1 MAEVWAQLAAP
12 FPRDALTWRVV
23 ELSEDGLRARVEP
36 HVRAPALVARLDE
49 VLTMSGW
56 SNTYAP
62 VGVHALLCT
71 LTIMDVTKSVV
82 VALPAGSEGAARGES
97 AGTRADDALARAAER
112 FGMRPPVSAEA
123 SYWVDYDPE
132 AGEPLYEPEAVGAS
146 LSDVQPSSQPDAL
159 PDSQPDFPQTSQ
171 PARPAQVPVQPA
183 QEKVQAPQPPAP
195 PAKSAGQQAIDRL
208 VDRLKEEGRGL
219 EAAKLL
225 TAYKGYGGDPGEA
238 RELYAKLRALLLGDG
253 APS

>member
-1 MAEVWAQLAAP
+1 
-12 FPRDALTWRVV
+12 
-23 ELSEDGLRARVEP
+23 
-36 HVRAPALVARLDE
+36 
-49 VLTMSGW
+49 
-56 SNTYAP
+56 
-62 VGVHALLCT
+62 
-71 LTIMDVTKSVV
+71 MDVTKSVV
-82 VALPAGSEGAARGES
+82 VALPEGPEGAARGET

-112 FGMRPPVSAEA
+112 FGMLPPVSAEA

-146 LSDVQPSSQPDAL
+146 PSNVQPSSHPDAL
-159 PDSQPDFPQTSQ
+159 PDSQPNPQTSQ
-171 PARPAQVPVQPA
+171 PARPAQVPA
-183 QEKVQAPQPPAP
+183 QEPVQETVQAPQPSP
-195 PAKSAGQQAIDRL
+195 PLAKSAGQQAIDRL

-225 TAYKGYGGDPGEA
+225 NTYKGYGGDPGEA

>member
-36 HVRAPALVARLDE
+36 RLRAPALLARLDD
-49 VLTMSGW
+49 VLSVSGW

-62 VGVHALLCT
+62 VGAHALLCT

-82 VALPAGSEGAARGES
+82 VALPEGREGAARGES

-132 AGEPLYEPEAVGAS
+132 AGEPLYEPDTVSAS
-146 LSDVQPSSQPDAL
+146 ERTLSG
-159 PDSQPDFPQTSQ
+159 
-171 PARPAQVPVQPA
+171 PA
-183 QEKVQAPQPPAP
+183 QEEPTRPKFDSPPELRQEGQALEAAESAPEPAPEPVPPAP
-195 PAKSAGQQAIDRL
+195 KSAGQQAIDRL
-208 VDRLKEEGRGL
+208 VDRLKGEGRGL

-225 TAYKGYGGDPGEA
+225 NAYGGYGGNPEAA